1 MTINFPKVRGERLI
15 IAALAMILIAE
26 AITTFCH
33 LEKSGTDGKFHFL
46 VSFVDSLLW
55 LGSFLMIVS
64 LISTGIRK
72 MRRSWPSFL
81 GVAMLLIGLF
91 LCAIPLLSVQMYM
104 KISKNIEELPKP
116 HFDKMEA
123 IMKKADLPLDKRIKL
138 SKMYAHDKYL
148 YEGVTVKYITDNG
161 EEARFVP
168 TKEDIEFKNLKTST
182 LKSMKAVSKS
192 IPTVTLTWIAI
203 PVISVLLG
211 ALTPIQKGIPN
222 TRSDHDRA

>member
-1 MTINFPKVRGERLI
+1 MTIKFPKVRGERLI

-33 LEKSGTDGKFHFL
+33 LEKPGVDGKFHLL
-46 VSFVDSLLW
+46 VSFVDSISW
-55 LGSFLMIVS
+55 LGSFLLIVS
-64 LISTGIRK
+64 LITTGIRK

-81 GVAMLLIGLF
+81 GVAMLLIGLC
-91 LCAIPLLSVQMYM
+91 LCAIPLLSVQMYK

-148 YEGVTVKYITDNG
+148 YEGMTVNYITDSG
-161 EEARFVP
+161 KEARFVP
-168 TKEDIEFKNLKTST
+168 TKEDIEFRNLKTST
-182 LKSMKAVSKS
+182 MQGLKAISKS
-192 IPTVTLTWIAI
+192 IPIITLTWIAL